1 MNALLLARARAP
13 FFSLSGDDRNGN
25 PGNLQQRQNPQG
37 KLAVLFAEDQFKP
50 KSWLTLNGHSVSH
63 TFMAR
68 TYQCFTNA
76 LTEIF
81 TRAILLIHA

>member
-50 KSWLTLNGHSVSH
+50 KSWLTLNGGLRFSHFHGSNVSVFH
-63 TFMAR
+63 
-68 TYQCFTNA
+68 
-76 LTEIF
+76 
-81 TRAILLIHA
+81 